1 MNFGKVI
8 DIFTKNQ
15 SIWIYGIQMTLL
27 LAFVGTLIGLVIGL
41 LLGCIRAIKVEP
53 RDSVILKIFKKCG
66 HYFVNIY
73 VWLFRGTPMMVQ
85 AVFFYYL
92 LKPILDWDVVTA
104 GITIVSIN
112 TGAYMAEIIR
122 SGIQAVDNGQIE
134 GARSI
139 GMTSP
144 QTMFSIVLP
153 QAIKNSFPA
162 IGNEF
167 IVNIKDSSMLNVIG
181 LVELFFQTRSVAG
194 SNMLFAE
201 TYFITAVIYLI
212 LTSVTTLLLG
222 WVERRMNLPKTPG
235 PSSSTI
241 PNMNREVSGNE

>member
-1 MNFGKVI
+1 MNFSKMI

-15 SIWIYGIQMTLL
+15 DIWFYGIQMTLI
-27 LAFVGTLIGLVIGL
+27 LAITGTLIGLVIGL
-41 LLGCIRAIKVEP
+41 LLGCVRAIKVEE
-53 RDSVILKIFKKCG
+53 RDTLLIKVIKKIG

-73 VWLFRGTPMMVQ
+73 VWFFRGTPMMVQ
-85 AVFFYYL
+85 AMFFYFL
-92 LKPILDWDVVTA
+92 LKPVLGWDVITA
-104 GITIVSIN
+104 GITIISIN

-122 SGIQAVDNGQIE
+122 SGIQSVDHGQIE

-139 GMTSP
+139 GMTSR

-153 QAIKNSFPA
+153 QAIKNSFPS

-181 LVELFFQTRSVAG
+181 VVELFFQTKSLAG

-201 TYFITAVIYLI
+201 TYFITTVIYLI
-212 LTSVTTLLLG
+212 LTSITTLILG
-222 WVERRMNLPKTPG
+222 WIEKRMNLPKSSI
-235 PSSSTI
+235 SSSTM
-241 PNMNREVSGNE
+241 PDTTMEVQENE